1 MKRALGTVLFVSFA
15 WALASA
21 TTKSHPQFDPRLPAL
36 GTKFHS
42 LPAGSGKALVEA
54 SCFPCHSADLLVQQ
68 RLSEKQWTAAVDKMV
83 RWGAVVKEGDKRA
96 MVMYL
101 AKHFGPDN
109 KFTPVRTRP
118 TGY

>member
-1 MKRALGTVLFVSFA
+1 MKRALAMVLVVSLAGAF
-15 WALASA
+15 ASA
-21 TTKSHPQFDPRLPAL
+21 ATKPHPQFDPKLPAL

-54 SCFPCHSADLLVQQ
+54 SCFTCHSADMLVQQ
-68 RLSEKQWTAAVDKMV
+68 RLTEKQWTAAVDKMI
-83 RWGAVVKEGDKRA
+83 RWGAVVKEGDKPA
-96 MVMYL
+96 MLVYL
-101 AKHFGPDN
+101 ARHFGPDN